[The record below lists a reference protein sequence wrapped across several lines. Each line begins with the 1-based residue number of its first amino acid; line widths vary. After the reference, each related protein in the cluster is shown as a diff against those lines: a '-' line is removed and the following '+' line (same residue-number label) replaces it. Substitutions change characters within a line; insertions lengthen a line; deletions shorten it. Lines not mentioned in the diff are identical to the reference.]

1 MWWPLHSA
9 NGEIRYARFPVFE
22 SLGMQDFGSGGF
34 LRFSDKFRGWN
45 RLFSKKIISKK
56 QWCAAI
62 HFFHIHEMEAE
73 NWSPFTVIIHRCR
86 IGTGK
91 KRQLCPHPPV
101 YTPPTKILC
110 TQLCSTNEAI
120 STLTLIPNRN
130 GTWIN
135 MLRAIDVAGR
145 WKIPKNSSLQNWIY
159 PWWRWL
165 KELNRGPWQM
175 ASPETANN
183 LKFPPGGLNSLLPPF
198 RCYFDTEAIRPSSW
212 DQLGCNIFNCKFGLA
227 SHMSDGSAGD
237 KIILTV
243 LFKLL
248 ESEYKTT

>member
-1 MWWPLHSA
+1 MYPTLLYEWGKIYTLGEPL
-9 NGEIRYARFPVFE
+9 YPT
-22 SLGMQDFGSGGF
+22 
-34 LRFSDKFRGWN
+34 
-45 RLFSKKIISKK
+45 
-56 QWCAAI
+56 
-62 HFFHIHEMEAE
+62 EMEM
-73 NWSPFTVIIHRCR
+73 
-86 IGTGK
+86 
-91 KRQLCPHPPV
+91 
-101 YTPPTKILC
+101 
-110 TQLCSTNEAI
+110 
-120 STLTLIPNRN
+120 
-130 GTWIN
+130 WIN

-159 PWWRWL
+159 PWWRRL

-183 LKFPPGGLNSLLPPF
+183 LKFPSGGLNSRLPPF